1 MQYSLVQLTQRQQE
15 ENVEHIQTQSE
26 FDRRSVLLLG
36 ATGAAALLGG
46 GSFAL
51 ADEVKVEE
59 LAPGVT
65 LKTFRE
71 VAPVGPVPGF
81 SKALLMELTF
91 QPGSTFTDPGSKTVD
106 ICEIQGAPL
115 YAEIK
120 GKEPFTLQ
128 PGDIYFCPV
137 GNVETDTNKS
147 DKPSIMRIIEL
158 VPA

>member
-1 MQYSLVQLTQRQQE
+1 MEHVQTRTE
-15 ENVEHIQTQSE
+15 I
-26 FDRRSVLLLG
+26 DRRSVLIF
-36 ATGAAALLGG
+36 GAAGVAAIFGG
-46 GSFAL
+46 VSPTL
-51 ADEVKVEE
+51 SDEVKVEE

-65 LKTFRE
+65 LKTFKE
-71 VAPVGPVPGF
+71 AAPVAPIPGF
-81 SKALLMELTF
+81 SKALLMEITF
-91 QPGSTFTDPGSKTVD
+91 QPGSKFGPDTSKTVD

-115 YAEIK
+115 YVEIE

-147 DKPSIMRIIEL
+147 DKPSTMRIIEL

>member
-1 MQYSLVQLTQRQQE
+1 MEHVQTRTE
-15 ENVEHIQTQSE
+15 I
-26 FDRRSVLLLG
+26 DRRSMLIF
-36 ATGAAALLGG
+36 GAAGVAAIFGG
-46 GSFAL
+46 VSPAL

-65 LKTFRE
+65 LKTFKE
-71 VAPVGPVPGF
+71 AAPVAPIPGF
-81 SKALLMELTF
+81 SKALLMEITF
-91 QPGSTFTDPGSKTVD
+91 QPGSKFGPDTSKTVD

-115 YAEIK
+115 YVEIE

>member
-1 MQYSLVQLTQRQQE
+1 MGHVRAY
-15 ENVEHIQTQSE
+15 SE
-26 FDRRSVLLLG
+26 FDRRTVLIFG
-36 ATGAAALLGG
+36 AAGAAALFG
-46 GSFAL
+46 GSSPAL
-51 ADEVKVEE
+51 ADEAKVEE

-65 LKTFRE
+65 LKTFKE
-71 VAPVGPVPGF
+71 AAPVGPVPGF
-81 SKALLMELTF
+81 SKALLMEITF
-91 QPGSTFTDPGSKTVD
+91 QPGSKFGPDTSKTVD

-115 YAEIK
+115 YVEID

-147 DKPSIMRIIEL
+147 DKASIMRIIEL

>member
-1 MQYSLVQLTQRQQE
+1 M
-15 ENVEHIQTQSE
+15 EHIQAKSE
-26 FDRRSVLLLG
+26 FDRRSVLIF
-36 ATGAAALLGG
+36 GAAGAAVLFG
-46 GSFAL
+46 GSSSAV
-51 ADEVKVEE
+51 AEEAKVEE

-65 LKTFRE
+65 LKTFKE
-71 VAPVGPVPGF
+71 VAPIGPVPGF
-81 SKALLMELTF
+81 SKALLMEITF
-91 QPGSTFTDPGSKTVD
+91 QPGSTLTSPASTTVD

-137 GNVETDTNKS
+137 GNVETDMNKS
-147 DKPSIMRIIEL
+147 DKPSVMRIIEL

>member
-1 MQYSLVQLTQRQQE
+1 MEHVQTRTE
-15 ENVEHIQTQSE
+15 I
-26 FDRRSVLLLG
+26 DRRSVLIF
-36 ATGAAALLGG
+36 GAAGVAAIFGGVSPAL
-46 GSFAL
+46 S
-51 ADEVKVEE
+51 DEVKVEE

-65 LKTFRE
+65 LKTFKE
-71 VAPVGPVPGF
+71 AAPVAPIPGF
-81 SKALLMELTF
+81 SKALLMEITF
-91 QPGSTFTDPGSKTVD
+91 QPGSKFGPDTSKTVD

-115 YAEIK
+115 YVEIE

-147 DKPSIMRIIEL
+147 DKPSTMRIIEL

>member
-1 MQYSLVQLTQRQQE
+1 MPQ
-15 ENVEHIQTQSE
+15 IQSE
-26 FDRRSVLLLG
+26 SAFDRRALMLFG
-36 ATGAAALLGG
+36 AAGAAAFLGG
-46 GSFAL
+46 GSLAM
-51 ADEVKVEE
+51 ADEVKSEE

-65 LKTFRE
+65 LKTFTE
-71 VAPVGPVPGF
+71 ATPLAPVPGAY
-81 SKALLMELTF
+81 SKAMLMEITF
-91 QPGSTFTDPGSKTVD
+91 QPGSKFGPDTSKTVD

-115 YAEIK
+115 YVEIE

-158 VPA
+158 IPA

>member
-1 MQYSLVQLTQRQQE
+1 MEPL
-15 ENVEHIQTQSE
+15 QTKFE
-26 FDRRSVLLLG
+26 LDRRSVLLLS
-36 ATGAAALLGG
+36 ATGTAALFG
-46 GSFAL
+46 GSSFAV
-51 ADEVKVEE
+51 ADEVKTEE

-71 VAPVGPVPGF
+71 VEPVGPVPGF
-81 SKALLMELTF
+81 SKALLMEITF
-91 QPGSTFTDPGSKTVD
+91 QPGSTLTDEGSKTVD

>member
-1 MQYSLVQLTQRQQE
+1 MQQSE
-15 ENVEHIQTQSE
+15 AKSE
-26 FDRRSVLLLG
+26 FDRRSVLIFG
-36 ATGAAALLGG
+36 AASAAALFGR
-46 GSFAL
+46 SSPAL
-51 ADEVKVEE
+51 SDEVKVEE

-65 LKTFRE
+65 MKTFKE
-71 VAPVGPVPGF
+71 AAPIGPVPGF
-81 SKALLMELTF
+81 SKALLMEITF
-91 QPGSTFTDPGSKTVD
+91 QPGSTLSDPGSKTVD

>member
-1 MQYSLVQLTQRQQE
+1 MD
-15 ENVEHIQTQSE
+15 HIQAKSE
-26 FDRRSVLLLG
+26 FDRRSVLIFG
-36 ATGAAALLGG
+36 AAGAAALFGG

-71 VAPVGPVPGF
+71 VAPVGPVPGY
-81 SKALLMELTF
+81 SKALLMEITF
-91 QPGSTFTDPGSKTVD
+91 QPGSKFGPDTSKTVD

-115 YAEIK
+115 YAEIE

-158 VPA
+158 IPA

>member
-1 MQYSLVQLTQRQQE
+1 MDHFQAKP
-15 ENVEHIQTQSE
+15 E
-26 FDRRSVLLLG
+26 FDRRSMLIFG
-36 ATGAAALLGG
+36 AAGAAALLGG
-46 GSFAL
+46 GSPAL
-51 ADEVKVEE
+51 AEDVKVEE

-65 LKTFRE
+65 LKTLKE
-71 VAPVGPVPGF
+71 VAPVAPVPGF
-81 SKALLMELTF
+81 SKALLMEITF
-91 QPGSTFTDPGSKTVD
+91 QPGSTLTDPGSKTVD
-106 ICEIQGAPL
+106 ICEILGAPL

>member
-1 MQYSLVQLTQRQQE
+1 MEQE
-15 ENVEHIQTQSE
+15 ESMEHIQANSE
-26 FDRRSVLLLG
+26 FDRRSVLFFG
-36 ATGAAALLGG
+36 VAGAAAVFG
-46 GSFAL
+46 GSSSAL
-51 ADEVKVEE
+51 ADDVKVEE

-71 VAPVGPVPGF
+71 VTPIGPVPGF

-91 QPGSTFTDPGSKTVD
+91 QPGATFTDPGSKTVD

-158 VPA
+158 VPV

>member
-1 MQYSLVQLTQRQQE
+1 MQSPQ
-15 ENVEHIQTQSE
+15 IE
-26 FDRRSVLLLG
+26 FEIDRRSVLLLSV
-36 ATGAAALLGG
+36 TGTAALFGG
-46 GSFAL
+46 SSFAL
-51 ADEVKVEE
+51 AEDVKVEE
-59 LAPGVT
+59 IAPGVT

-81 SKALLMELTF
+81 SKALLMEVTF